1 MHGFWFL
8 ASSAALPSE
17 EDRASVLIWEGEVGI
32 LFVHA
37 VVVSCNWVE
46 IDLRLDKIF
55 HHSKDLENA
64 LLQGFK
70 SPFQLIAIYIV
81 CNPIVL

>member
-1 MHGFWFL
+1 M
-8 ASSAALPSE
+8 
-17 EDRASVLIWEGEVGI
+17 LIWEGEVEV

-55 HHSKDLENA
+55 HHANDLKNA
-64 LLQGFK
+64 LLQGSK
-70 SPFQLIAIYIV
+70 SPFRLIAIYIV